1 MKDKTDSTNSIT
13 AVIET
18 SIGQHDGLLTDSGF
32 DTRAE
37 KPRLL
42 LHSCCGPCSTAV
54 VERLSGEFNITVF
67 FYNPC
72 ITDEEEYRKR
82 RQSQI
87 RFIELFNEERMHGLG
102 GSIAVIDADD
112 VKFMEGPYNPGLFLE
127 LCVGHEDDP
136 EGGDRCS
143 ICFRQRLEKTAEAA
157 GLTGCDFFG
166 TTLTVSPLKSYK
178 KISEIGRELAVKY
191 GLSFLDRDFKKQ
203 DGFKRTVEL
212 SRKYGLYR
220 QDYCGCVFSRRRQK
234 E

>member
-1 MKDKTDSTNSIT
+1 MKDKTDSTDSIT

-18 SIGQHDGLLTDSGF
+18 SIGQNSGLLSDSGF
-32 DTRAE
+32 DVRAE

-54 VERLSGEFNITVF
+54 IERLAGEFNIIVF

-72 ITDEEEYRKR
+72 ITEEEEYRKR

-87 RFIELFNEERMHGLG
+87 KFIELFNEERMHGLG
-102 GSIAVIDADD
+102 GGIAVMDADE

-127 LCVGHEDDP
+127 LCIGHEEDP
-136 EGGDRCS
+136 EGGDRCT
-143 ICFRQRLEKTAEAA
+143 ICFRQRLEKTAETTELA
-157 GLTGCDFFG
+157 GCDYFG
-166 TTLTVSPLKSYK
+166 TTLTVSPYKNYK

-203 DGFKRTVEL
+203 NGFKRTIEL
-212 SRKYGLYR
+212 SIKYGLYR
-220 QDYCGCVFSRRRQK
+220 QDYCGCIFSK
-234 E
+234 HK